1 MGTLLANSSSQNGV
15 NNGAFTVASASKLL
29 QLGNKIPQAKG
40 QLTNQRW
47 NAQINAPKPP
57 KTSSGITLG
66 YGGMSNSVVSKPADV
81 VLIAHSLDYSGTT
94 FNSANKLQDL

>member
-29 QLGNKIPQAKG
+29 QLGNKILQAKS
-40 QLTNQRW
+40 QPTNQTW
-47 NAQINAPKPP
+47 NAQTNALKPP
-57 KTSSGITLG
+57 KTSSGIMLG
-66 YGGMSNSVVSKPADV
+66 YDGMNNGVVSKPADV
-81 VLIAHSLDYSGTT
+81 VLVAHSLAYGGTT